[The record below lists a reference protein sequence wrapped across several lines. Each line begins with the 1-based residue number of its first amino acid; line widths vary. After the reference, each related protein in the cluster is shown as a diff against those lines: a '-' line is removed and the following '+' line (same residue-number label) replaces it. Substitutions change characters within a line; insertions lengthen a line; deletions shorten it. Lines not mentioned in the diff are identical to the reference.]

1 MSDNE
6 EEISNEEKAAIVGG
20 FISHAP
26 PGEVDDV
33 IRDSRILLNDDN
45 TFKDT
50 IVEALSKYQQAQF
63 MPVNLDNNTS
73 VLLTSHGYTNDGRFI
88 DPKTGKS
95 FRFDFNKKAC
105 IDVED
110 APAAEGDAESY
121 RKEVC
126 AAISEYV
133 KEFYPAG
140 VSTVYGKQDGDG
152 NILITACI
160 EDHKYSPENF
170 WNGKWRS
177 EWKVTVN
184 GSSATVTGVLK
195 TQVHYY
201 EDGNVQLVSQ
211 KECKDQVK
219 DFTSEKHLAE
229 SVRKLVE
236 KFEHEYQSGV
246 FDNYNT
252 MSTTTFKALRRQLPV
267 TRTKVDWNKI
277 LGYSI
282 GKEIGGK

>member
-1 MSDNE
+1 MSDTE
-6 EEISNEEKAAIVGG
+6 DQITDEEKATIVHG
-20 FISHAP
+20 FINHAP

-45 TFKDT
+45 TFKDG
-50 IVEALSKYQQAQF
+50 IVEALSKYQQSQF
-63 MPVNLDNNTS
+63 MPVNVDDENS
-73 VLLTSHGYTNDGRFI
+73 VLLTTHGYQDNGRFI
-88 DPKTGKS
+88 DPSSGKS
-95 FRFDFNKKAC
+95 FRYDFSKKSC
-105 IDVED
+105 VDIED
-110 APAAEGDAESY
+110 GGVDNGDAESW
-121 RKEVC
+121 RKEIDT
-126 AAISEYV
+126 AIREYV
-133 KEFYPAG
+133 KEYYPAG
-140 VSTVYGKQDGDG
+140 VSTVYGKSEDG

-177 EWKVTVN
+177 EWKVTISGN
-184 GSSATVTGVLK
+184 SATVAGVLK

-211 KECKDQVK
+211 KECKDEI
-219 DFTSEKHLAE
+219 TSVSNEKQLAE

-246 FDNYNT
+246 FDNYNN

-267 TRTKVDWNKI
+267 TRTKIDWNKI
-277 LGYSI
+277 LGYQI